1 LVRFVIVEAL
11 SAEGFEVMEVEHA
24 AAALIGRH
32 GPGASCFDAPGRGSG
47 CLLHRPGLTRR
58 APRCHCH
65 IRELADGLPRQ
76 RASRRCDGSCFS
88 ALECLPRV
96 REDGFSPPGHE
107 AVLKGGHVGDAL
119 DAADVGRIY
128 KQMARRV
135 GLSAGDIA
143 RITGHSTRVGAA
155 QDLLR

>member
-1 LVRFVIVEAL
+1 
-11 SAEGFEVMEVEHA
+11 
-24 AAALIGRH
+24 
-32 GPGASCFDAPGRGSG
+32 
-47 CLLHRPGLTRR
+47 
-58 APRCHCH
+58 
-65 IRELADGLPRQ
+65 
-76 RASRRCDGSCFS
+76 
-88 ALECLPRV
+88 
-96 REDGFSPPGHE
+96 
-107 AVLKGGHVGDAL
+107 VLKGGHVGDAL